1 VIPVELAAE
10 EIMNE
15 IFDGA
20 TPYSTYVQGV
30 SVRWPRSN

>member
-1 VIPVELAAE
+1 
-10 EIMNE
+10 MNE